1 MSNKSV
7 YFTDFNAVRARE
19 HFDLDA
25 EISLE
30 TFERL
35 VGAYRFTQEVICQ
48 VRGPGGV
55 CHQKHKKGCLGVMKD
70 GREALIGSTCANK
83 YFKSDVRFIQ
93 EKKRIDAEIEHQRIL
108 GKYHALL
115 ERKGDLASA
124 IRELNWESLQLNAL
138 MNDWYKKFQ
147 PGPLR
152 FIYNAQKTANWH
164 IFIEL
169 ETIKTET
176 YIEDGQEKTREVSQ
190 WHSESLGRLSPI
202 PEQGVSQWVVDNIAR
217 MQEALDFIVAS
228 DPDTVG
234 FLKLKRAVTTLDEF
248 DTISATVRKIHSDCE
263 RFRKRENAQKLYF
276 VQGRNDDV
284 VKLLQQILTIRGN
297 NSAESDARR
306 EEKRIIAAYSGVIRE
321 RRFRFVS

>member
-1 MSNKSV
+1 MSNKTV
-7 YFTDFNAVRARE
+7 YFTDYNSVQSRE
-19 HFDLDA
+19 NFDVDA
-25 EISLE
+25 EISLD
-30 TFERL
+30 TFDHL
-35 VGAYRFTQEVICQ
+35 VGAYHFPQKVICQ
-48 VRGPGGV
+48 VRGPGGI
-55 CHQKHKKGCLGVMKD
+55 CHQKHNNGCLGVMVD

-147 PGPLR
+147 PGSLR
-152 FIYNAQKTANWH
+152 FIYNAQKTSNWNV
-164 IFIEL
+164 FIEL

-176 YIEDGQEKTREVSQ
+176 YIENGQEKTREVSQ

-202 PEQGVSQWVVDNIAR
+202 PEQGVSQRIVDNITR
-217 MQEALDFIVAS
+217 MREALDFIVTS

-234 FLKLKRAVTTLDEF
+234 FLKLKKAVTTLDEF
-248 DTISATVRKIHSDCE
+248 DSINATVRNMHSDCE

-276 VQGRNDDV
+276 VQGPNDDV
-284 VKLLQQILTIRGN
+284 VKLCQQILAMRGN

-306 EEKRIIAAYSGVIRE
+306 EEKKIIAAYSSVIGN

>member
-7 YFTDFNAVRARE
+7 YFTDFNIVRERE

-25 EISLE
+25 EISPE

-48 VRGPGGV
+48 VRVPGGV

-70 GREALIGSTCANK
+70 GREALIGSTCAKK

-115 ERKGDLASA
+115 ERKGDLGTA
-124 IRELNWESLQLNAL
+124 IRKLNWESLQLNAL

-152 FIYNAQKTANWH
+152 FIYNAQKKSNWNV
-164 IFIEL
+164 FIEL
-169 ETIKTET
+169 ETIMTET

-190 WHSESLGRLSPI
+190 WHAESLGRLFPI
-202 PEQGVSQWVVDNIAR
+202 PEQGVSQWVVDNITH

-234 FLKLKRAVTTLDEF
+234 FLKLKRAVTKLDEF
-248 DTISATVRKIHSDCE
+248 DAISATVRNIYSDCE

-276 VQGRNDDV
+276 VQGPNDDV
-284 VKLLQQILTIRGN
+284 LKLLQQILTMRDN
-297 NSAESDARR
+297 NSSESDARR